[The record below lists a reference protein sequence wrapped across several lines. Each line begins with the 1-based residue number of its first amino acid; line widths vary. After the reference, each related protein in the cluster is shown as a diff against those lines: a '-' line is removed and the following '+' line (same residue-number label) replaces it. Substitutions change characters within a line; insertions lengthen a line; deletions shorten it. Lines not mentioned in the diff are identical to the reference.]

1 MYLEI
6 VSPEKTL
13 FNGDVD
19 SVLVPGADG
28 SFQMLNNHAPI
39 VSTLINGTVKI
50 LGEISDSIELAEVF
64 SRVSSK
70 ETHLNISSGVVEMK
84 ENKVIILTDWNKLYL
99 TFILH

>member
-39 VSTLINGTVKI
+39 VSTLITGIIKI
-50 LGEISDSIELAEVF
+50 FGEISDSNELPEVF
-64 SRVSSK
+64 FLISSK
-70 ETHLNISSGVVEMK
+70 EIHLNISSGVIEMK
-84 ENKVIILTDWNKLYL
+84 ENKVIILTD
-99 TFILH
+99 

>member
-28 SFQMLNNHAPI
+28 DFQMLNNHAPI
-39 VSTLINGTVKI
+39 VSTLITGIIKI
-50 LGEISDSIELAEVF
+50 FGEISDSNELPEVF
-64 SRVSSK
+64 SLVSSK
-70 ETHLNISSGVVEMK
+70 EIHLNISSGVIEMK
-84 ENKVIILTDWNKLYL
+84 ENKVIILTD
-99 TFILH
+99 

>member
-28 SFQMLNNHAPI
+28 DFQMLNNHAPI
-39 VSTLINGTVKI
+39 VSTLITGIIKI
-50 LGEISDSIELAEVF
+50 FGEISDSNELPEVF
-64 SRVSSK
+64 SLISSK
-70 ETHLNISSGVVEMK
+70 EIHLNISSGVIEMK
-84 ENKVIILTDWNKLYL
+84 ENKVIILTD
-99 TFILH
+99 